1 MKKRGADLS
10 KLTAALQALYENQ
23 TLPGE
28 HTLLFGEY
36 NGLCDAHISPDW
48 ILLYEI
54 QGDRNPFRFES
65 VTRSRPRR
73 TRRRFSSAYEHRRHE
88 RDIGAK

>member
-1 MKKRGADLS
+1 MKLERTVRFKKDWKRMKKRGADLS

-54 QGDRNPFRFES
+54 QGE
-65 VTRSRPRR
+65 TIILHR
-73 TRRRFSSAYEHRRHE
+73 TGTHS
-88 RDIGAK
+88 DLNL